1 MWVNLIH
8 LTRCLPCSWLS
19 NVANSPRNLL
29 YLWSFAPRSTNS
41 NICHGVSKRSTKSH
55 TGDKRAPF
63 LEAQSPS
70 FFLPRSNSER
80 ATELTSLVAR
90 FAREL
95 RAPLPTALYP
105 ECVNTWTLR
114 TLVTRCW
121 WPLRVSQRSV
131 KFSKSSSHTDRPD
144 SFSNWK
150 WEKPSR
156 GKVGNIP
163 RETTTCKQLTKE
175 RPYIFGRFHHPRRR
189 STSSSSQSH
198 PNSERCEQTF
208 KLRVMLLFRHR
219 LRGWVRCAGSWPHR
233 ITVQTALTYTPVV
246 SRCSS
251 SHNRLDCYS
260 LTEHG
265 SYIKNILN
273 IQKILLKIL

>member
-29 YLWSFAPRSTNS
+29 YFWSFAPRSTNS
-41 NICHGVSKRSTKSH
+41 NICHEVSKRSTKSH

-90 FAREL
+90 FAREQS
-95 RAPLPTALYP
+95 APLPTALYP
-105 ECVNTWTLR
+105 EFVNTWTLR
-114 TLVTRCW
+114 TLGTRCW

-144 SFSNWK
+144 SFSIWWGK
-150 WEKPSR
+150 TFSR
-156 GKVGNIP
+156 KSG
-163 RETTTCKQLTKE
+163 E
-175 RPYIFGRFHHPRRR
+175 H
-189 STSSSSQSH
+189 STR
-198 PNSERCEQTF
+198 NNN
-208 KLRVMLLFRHR
+208 V
-219 LRGWVRCAGSWPHR
+219 
-233 ITVQTALTYTPVV
+233 
-246 SRCSS
+246 
-251 SHNRLDCYS
+251 
-260 LTEHG
+260 
-265 SYIKNILN
+265 
-273 IQKILLKIL
+273 